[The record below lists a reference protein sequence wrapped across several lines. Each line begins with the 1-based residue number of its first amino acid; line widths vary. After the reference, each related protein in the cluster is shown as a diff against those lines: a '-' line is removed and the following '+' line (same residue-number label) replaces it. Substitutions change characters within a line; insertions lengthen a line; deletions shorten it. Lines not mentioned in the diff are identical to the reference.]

1 MIWQIISI
9 LALCVAVCACF
20 IAFRALSRLKQVQI
34 VNSQSESQLTKQQT
48 INKNEIEEI
57 RSGLL
62 KIGKHVMELQSETQ
76 ELKQK
81 QQDIQLADP
90 ESKIYS
96 RAVKMIEL
104 GADIEEVMREC
115 ELPRAEAELLF
126 TLHQKEGE

>member
-9 LALCVAVCACF
+9 VALCVAICACI
-20 IAFRALSRLKQVQI
+20 IAFSVLSRLKQVQK
-34 VNSQSESQLTKQQT
+34 SHKDSESQLVKQHT

-62 KIGKHVMELQSETQ
+62 KIGKHVMELQLEAQ

-104 GADIEEVMREC
+104 GADIEEVIREC

-126 TLHQKEGE
+126 TLHQKEG

>member
-9 LALCVAVCACF
+9 VALCIAFIACF
-20 IAFRALSRLKQVQI
+20 IAYKALSRI
-34 VNSQSESQLTKQQT
+34 SAVNTSIEKSEHAHSKQQT

-57 RSGLL
+57 RAGLL
-62 KIGKHVMELQSETQ
+62 KIGKHVMELQGQAQ

-81 QQDIQLADP
+81 QQDIQLTDP

-126 TLHQKEGE
+126 TLHQKKN

>member
-1 MIWQIISI
+1 MVWQIISVV
-9 LALCVAVCACF
+9 ALCVAVCACI
-20 IAFRALSRLKQVQI
+20 IAFSFLTRLKQLQKTH
-34 VNSQSESQLTKQQT
+34 QDSEAKLLTQQT
-48 INKNEIEEI
+48 INKNEIAEI

-62 KIGKHVMELQSETQ
+62 KIGKHVMELQSEAQ

-96 RAVKMIEL
+96 RAVKMITL
-104 GADIEEVMREC
+104 GADIEEIIREC

-126 TLHQKEGE
+126 TLHQKEG

>member
-1 MIWQIISI
+1 M
-9 LALCVAVCACF
+9 
-20 IAFRALSRLKQVQI
+20 SRLKQVQK
-34 VNSQSESQLTKQQT
+34 SHKDSESQLVKQHT

-62 KIGKHVMELQSETQ
+62 KIGKHVMELQLEAQ

-104 GADIEEVMREC
+104 GADIEEVIREC

-126 TLHQKEGE
+126 TLHQKEG

>member
-9 LALCVAVCACF
+9 AALCVAICACI
-20 IAFRALSRLKQVQI
+20 IAFSALLRLKRVQKI
-34 VNSQSESQLTKQQT
+34 HKDSESQLVKQQI

-62 KIGKHVMELQSETQ
+62 KIGKHVMELQSEAQ

-96 RAVKMIEL
+96 RAVKMIDL

-126 TLHQKEGE
+126 TLHQKEG

>member
-9 LALCVAVCACF
+9 VALCIAICACM
-20 IAFRALSRLKQVQI
+20 IAFSALSRLKQVQKTHKD
-34 VNSQSESQLTKQQT
+34 SESQLVKQQT

-62 KIGKHVMELQSETQ
+62 KIGKHVMELQSEAQ

-104 GADIEEVMREC
+104 GADIEEVIREC

-126 TLHQKEGE
+126 TLHQKEG